1 VNVDKLIKP
10 FQPRTGL
17 KVCAPDC
24 APTCIMIAVSS
35 QTVSFKVAS
44 TRNAE
49 IIMQYYISLYSQGAC
64 GYGML
69 DKEKYPYWSV
79 AALSTSSEFY
89 KKGPVQGCG

>member
-1 VNVDKLIKP
+1 MHRDCDVI
-10 FQPRTGL
+10 PRRRLQLVKHKRRDILVHCYT
-17 KVCAPDC
+17 
-24 APTCIMIAVSS
+24 
-35 QTVSFKVAS
+35 
-44 TRNAE
+44 
-49 IIMQYYISLYSQGAC
+49 SLYLQGAC